1 MSDNEQTNLDDIP
14 RDSLLQA
21 EKAIS
26 KVIHK
31 ICHKAWETEV
41 LAKKE

>member
-1 MSDNEQTNLDDIP
+1 MRDNEEIQLDDVP
-14 RDSLLQA
+14 RDSLIQA
-21 EKAIS
+21 ENAIN

>member
-1 MSDNEQTNLDDIP
+1 MSDNEQIQLDDVP

-21 EKAIS
+21 EKAIN

-41 LAKKE
+41 LKKKE